1 MVVLRLPVLW
11 PTIWPL
17 LLLQVSCKTPSC
29 ATENERY
36 SDPAV
41 LLPHSHEKTAADCQ
55 QRCAENRACQKFSF
69 DKLSLP
75 SGACWLY
82 HNSLAVKMP
91 GISVISGPK
100 VCSEDQKASVQP
112 AASDVLSTKLAHE
125 LQHMQEDPEV
135 SKLMN
140 GATTAAPTA
149 TTEGTTAP
157 TTERTSGTTSAP
169 TATTEGTTESAET
182 SATTVESTTE
192 ATTESPSTTSE
203 EQASTQESD
212 APEGGLVEACE
223 GGLSTG
229 CPVEWQTGE
238 GGYYCYETQGCR
250 PVIDGPFPLEN
261 CQDQCYIGEVEVPGG
276 GNLAVPF
283 DCYADLEYVGKWS
296 PMKQQ
301 WCCENSPVASIVCEK
316 GHSSGVEECED
327 HVGTSCPPDWHTG
340 PTGGYY
346 CSDGPAKGG
355 CRPSSSGAFTLEDCQ
370 VQCTIGH
377 CASDSDSTSGPPEP
391 EIWSCGR
398 HLDRW
403 EWWPEEKKEYCCQH
417 DEQAKKL
424 CGHFGEAEESPGR
437 PPRCSSED
445 AAACPDN
452 WVTGHSGGYLCT
464 GQGDPAKGGC
474 RPSSEGP
481 YPVEDCQEQCCIGHT
496 ALGGH
501 HPKPEFWDCNRNLGR
516 WKWWPEEK
524 KMYCCKEAK
533 TTPLFCSS
541 YVDRDHVWGHMWR
554 CAHDVGTECPESWRT
569 DSSGGYF
576 CSSGTAAG
584 ACRSAADEPFPLE
597 DCQEQCTIGAVSLG
611 GHTPLPDIWDCRA
624 MLTHWESWAEEK
636 KLWCCAHDPEARS
649 VCGHYAA
656 AHSSVSCNANT
667 AGGMA
672 CQFPFQ
678 WHGETHNSCYIESN
692 RFGGEPWCIR
702 VDGTWAACDCGP
714 GHGEHTDITHVTH
727 VHPGHYHHSQD
738 HHHYDCENKD
748 TAWSNTKRQWCC
760 AQTEGCNST
769 GSEPFDCTA
778 DLETWEHDWSLQKKS
793 WCWDTDQQ
801 VDDDMFDCDKGLENA
816 DRGWSADKKDWCC
829 SHKHKGCEQFFNCDL
844 GLENWE
850 TAWNATKKKWCWDHE
865 QKGYSKLYNCHDQL
879 ANFSEAWTSQKKVWC
894 CANEHLGCGETYDCE
909 TGFEQWEILWTTP
922 QILGLH
928 CATSVV

>member
-1 MVVLRLPVLW
+1 MATAAAPGVFLW
-11 PTIWPL
+11 L
-17 LLLQVSCKTPSC
+17 NMLQHFRHKTGNQAMAKSTKKEDSPAEPSLKPFITVSCKTPSC

-112 AASDVLSTKLAHE
+112 AASVGDVLSTKLAHE

-140 GATTAAPTA
+140 
-149 TTEGTTAP
+149 
-157 TTERTSGTTSAP
+157 
-169 TATTEGTTESAET
+169 ESAET

-370 VQCTIGH
+370 ARRWSEESDKHLVLHGQVQCTIGH

-424 CGHFGEAEESPGR
+424 CGHFGVTRLQSARVMAFVVPGAGLSLEQGGFHKMH
-437 PPRCSSED
+437 PDANRCGGMSGSRVPGYREQLLRMFCWRMATILLVMLFLMD
-445 AAACPDN
+445 DENAGPDN

-481 YPVEDCQEQCCIGHT
+481 YPVEDCQ
-496 ALGGH
+496 
-501 HPKPEFWDCNRNLGR
+501 
-516 WKWWPEEK
+516 EK

-576 CSSGTAAG
+576 C
-584 ACRSAADEPFPLE
+584 
-597 DCQEQCTIGAVSLG
+597 
-611 GHTPLPDIWDCRA
+611 
-624 MLTHWESWAEEK
+624 
-636 KLWCCAHDPEARS
+636 
-649 VCGHYAA
+649 
-656 AHSSVSCNANT
+656 
-667 AGGMA
+667 
-672 CQFPFQ
+672 
-678 WHGETHNSCYIESN
+678 
-692 RFGGEPWCIR
+692 
-702 VDGTWAACDCGP
+702 
-714 GHGEHTDITHVTH
+714 
-727 VHPGHYHHSQD
+727 
-738 HHHYDCENKD
+738 
-748 TAWSNTKRQWCC
+748 
-760 AQTEGCNST
+760 
-769 GSEPFDCTA
+769 
-778 DLETWEHDWSLQKKS
+778 
-793 WCWDTDQQ
+793 
-801 VDDDMFDCDKGLENA
+801 
-816 DRGWSADKKDWCC
+816 
-829 SHKHKGCEQFFNCDL
+829 
-844 GLENWE
+844 
-850 TAWNATKKKWCWDHE
+850 
-865 QKGYSKLYNCHDQL
+865 
-879 ANFSEAWTSQKKVWC
+879 
-894 CANEHLGCGETYDCE
+894 
-909 TGFEQWEILWTTP
+909 
-922 QILGLH
+922 
-928 CATSVV
+928 